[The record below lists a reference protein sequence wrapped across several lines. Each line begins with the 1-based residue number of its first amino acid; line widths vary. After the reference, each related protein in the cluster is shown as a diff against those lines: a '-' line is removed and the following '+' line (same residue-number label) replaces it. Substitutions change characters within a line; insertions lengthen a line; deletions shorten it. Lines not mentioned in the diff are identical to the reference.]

1 VPQPLFSFVS
11 FCSKQIRV
19 IRATILNIKNDL
31 NITGLEV
38 PLLLNF
44 KESKLAWKRVVRVG
58 SNEA

>member
-1 VPQPLFSFVS
+1 MPQPLFSFVSFVS

-44 KESKLAWKRVVRVG
+44 KES
-58 SNEA
+58 